1 MEHMIMS
8 TTVIKNKTIST
19 RVTSDVSERAK
30 ANLAKQG
37 LTVSEYVRL
46 SLVKAANN
54 EVKLVSFLDSPEAL
68 AAKKEAENG
77 QVETVGTLDDFNEWI
92 DRIDAD

>member
-1 MEHMIMS
+1 MS
-8 TTVIKNKTIST
+8 NATIKDKTIST
-19 RVTSDVSERAK
+19 RVTNEISERAK

-54 EVKLVSFLDSPEAL
+54 EVRLLNFLDSPEAL
-68 AAKKEAENG
+68 AAKEEAEKG
-77 QVETVGTLDDFNEWI
+77 EVTEISSVTDFNDWI
-92 DRIDAD
+92 DQLDED

>member
-1 MEHMIMS
+1 MS
-8 TTVIKNKTIST
+8 NATIKDKTIST
-19 RVTSDVSERAK
+19 RVTNEISERAK

-54 EVKLVSFLDSPEAL
+54 EVRLLNFLDSP
-68 AAKKEAENG
+68 
-77 QVETVGTLDDFNEWI
+77 
-92 DRIDAD
+92 